1 MKIQTY
7 NTIKTQIEII
17 PRLTIIYSKGIAF
30 EWLFFGIYIGK
41 EVDEKLKIDND
52 TISYF
57 AESHASFHSNKEK
70 ESKKWMEL
78 RRSFRSGMLQS
89 LKVLNG
95 DKYTTI
101 L

>member
-1 MKIQTY
+1 MKAYT
-7 NTIKTQIEII
+7 TIKTQIELL
-17 PRLTIIYSKGIAF
+17 PRITIIYKNGVGI
-30 EWLFFGIYIGK
+30 EWLFWGIFLGTPIN
-41 EVDEKLKIDND
+41 EKLKIDND

-70 ESKKWMEL
+70 ESKKWIEL

>member
-30 EWLFFGIYIGK
+30 EWLFGGIYIGK
-41 EVDEKLKIDND
+41 KVDEKLKIDND
-52 TISYF
+52 TICYF
-57 AESHASFHSNKEK
+57 AESHASFHFSKE
-70 ESKKWMEL
+70 ENSKQWMEL
-78 RRSFRSGMLQS
+78 RRSFRAGMLQA

-95 DKYTTI
+95 DKYTVI